1 MHINIPLR
9 LIGKEFKTERYIVPV
24 SEQILFEV
32 SRFIKRLTHY
42 RILPG
47 NVEEYMIMEQ
57 LLIEHPSAK
66 NQSILSLMFD
76 VYQYAVKNGLHE
88 IQEETSEAILNFFTF
103 GEEAVK

>member
-24 SEQILFEV
+24 SEQLLFEV

-66 NQSILSLMFD
+66 NQSILSIMFD
-76 VYQYAVKNGLHE
+76 VYQYAVKNGLRE

>member
-1 MHINIPLR
+1 MS
-9 LIGKEFKTERYIVPV
+9 PV

-32 SRFIKRLTHY
+32 SRFVKRLTNY
-42 RILPG
+42 SILPG

-66 NQSILSLMFD
+66 NKSILSLMFD
-76 VYQYAVKNGLHE
+76 VYLYAVKNGLHG